1 MVNHDRPD
9 SSEEIVL
16 RFGLLIDKIIKN
28 NTTRFEIK
36 SNNSGIP
43 DAEFILIIEAYLEK
57 IKKNFKQPIKV
68 VFHSFL
74 RQVKMMTN
82 SYSLS

>member
-28 NTTRFEIK
+28 NTLRFEIK

-43 DAEFILIIEAYLEK
+43 DAEVILIIETYLEK
-57 IKKNFKQPIKV
+57 IKENFKQPIKDG
-68 VFHSFL
+68 FSFF
-74 RQVKMMTN
+74 QPPKDDN
-82 SYSLS
+82 K